1 MLTGE
6 VFMRH
11 FNGEGDREALV
22 GSSLWQKFFMLI
34 RRQSFPFDVGQDQI
48 FFCWGFK
55 LGEIN
60 VID

>member
-1 MLTGE
+1 
-6 VFMRH
+6 MRH

-22 GSSLWQKFFMLI
+22 GSSFWQKFFMLI